1 MGRNPHKYYP
11 GRLII
16 KGRHGAEYHYV
27 SRADRRRFW
36 KTGEEGRPG
45 YFDRPGCAIYHAK
58 WTEAVTG
65 VPPRARLP
73 HTDKGRISELIDLW
87 LDSPR
92 VQNKA
97 PETLRHYRRWAER
110 FREEFGDASF
120 AVFNDYRIRAD
131 VIAWRDRYKDT
142 PRQADYGA
150 TVAHMIITFG
160 ADAGHCANHL
170 IKIPKLYHSNRAEL
184 VWTPDLIRIWQTGTN
199 PAMCRVMDF
208 MTLFG
213 PRPQDAIR
221 ANRANLMTKDG
232 MRFLVFHTKKRKRVA
247 TIPITG
253 ARADWYETLPP
264 GQMQLIVRPG
274 GDPWRSVR
282 QLSDAF
288 TAISRAKKIEKLQ
301 LRDTRGTAA
310 TRQFIDGDQIEDI
323 AANMGWAPDYANK
336 VIENYV
342 ALVPEVAMQA
352 TVARLRR
359 KEK

>member
-11 GRLII
+11 GRHVIR
-16 KGRHGAEYHYV
+16 KPSGREWHYV
-27 SRADRRRFW
+27 SRHDLRCFW
-36 KTGEEGRPG
+36 KTGDAGRPG
-45 YFDRPGCAIYHAK
+45 YFDQPGCAIYHAK

-65 VPPRARLP
+65 SPPRARLP

-87 LDSPR
+87 LDS
-92 VQNKA
+92 VENKA

-110 FREEFGDASF
+110 FRKEFGDASF

-160 ADAGHCANHL
+160 ADTGRCANHL

-184 VWTPDLIRIWQTGTN
+184 VWTPDLVTTWKTGTS
-199 PAMCRVMDF
+199 PAMCRIMDF

-221 ANRANLMTKDG
+221 ANRSNILTKDG
-232 MRFLVFHTKKRKRVA
+232 IRFLVLRTRKRKRVA

-253 ARADWYETLPP
+253 ARAEWIDTLPP
-264 GQMQLIVRPG
+264 GQMQLIVTPG
-274 GDPWRSVR
+274 GEPWRTVR

-288 TAISRAKKIEKLQ
+288 TAISRAREIETLQ

-310 TRQFIDGDQIEDI
+310 TRQLIDGDSIEDV
-323 AANMGWAPDYANK
+323 AANMGWAPDYAMS

-359 KEK
+359 KET